1 MSTSKWFLR
10 SKNDQFLVKSFL
22 KTKTAIKLKLKFGT
36 SLDLRCQNF
45 QIQKIHYKA
54 KWQAGNLFKSCK
66 YHEKKDQGSKYP
78 IGERERMIG
87 EASVLTLKSAKTLIF
102 LKILTNND

>member
-36 SLDLRCQNF
+36 NYVKILIVFGQNF

-54 KWQAGNLFKSCK
+54 KWQAGNLFKSSK

-87 EASVLTLKSAKTLIF
+87 GASVLT
-102 LKILTNND
+102 